1 MVKRR
6 RQLIFGVGGVIVAM
20 VTTFLCG
27 NILEPVTSAVFTRL
41 S

>member
-6 RQLIFGVGGVIVAM
+6 RQSFLGVGGVIVAM
-20 VTTFLCG
+20 VTTFFGG